1 LANRVLIGN
10 RATGGQGLYVSA
22 KGQDVLT
29 CADKHLILDART
41 KRAGQIYR
49 TGNQSSISSS
59 GLTWTDSNAPSLG
72 FIPLILVI
80 EQEMGDAEIE
90 DNVSPDL
97 DADWESS
104 QVSVWASTETT
115 LRPVS
120 SEFDPNG
127 YSGAVYSLGG
137 RSGTNVR
144 FFVLRIPCQYG
155 KMTTSSLWT

>member
-1 LANRVLIGN
+1 MANRVLIGN

-49 TGNQSSISSS
+49 TGNQSSIGAS

-90 DNVSPDL
+90 VGDEEL

-115 LRPVS
+115 IRPVS
-120 SEFDPNG
+120 SEFDPHG
-127 YSGAVYSLGG
+127 YTGAVYTLGG
-137 RSGTNVR
+137 RSATNVR